1 MRPWRTSVLLVII
14 LLTVVAVA
22 AAGNLAGSEGMQEG
36 VVNGSLIGV
45 NPECPNVIMES
56 GGQIHLYNTRKAKV
70 PGVNPIT
77 LSSLTDYPQ
86 LMAFLNAKGM
96 NCPALFLRQ
105 GRNAM
110 GEIEME
116 QLVVSPGGEMVPLWR
131 RPGLGAPALSD
142 VAGSHL

>member
-1 MRPWRTSVLLVII
+1 MGPWRTSVMLVVI

-22 AAGNLAGSEGMQEG
+22 AAGSLAAIEGMQEEG
-36 VVNGSLIGV
+36 AGGLLIGV

-131 RPGLGAPALSD
+131 RTGLGPR
-142 VAGSHL
+142 H

>member
-1 MRPWRTSVLLVII
+1 MGSFRISFALMIMLI
-14 LLTVVAVA
+14 LMVAISA
-22 AAGNLAGSEGMQEG
+22 ANAGQGWVQEG
-36 VVNGSLIGV
+36 VVGGTDGSLIGV

-77 LSSLTDYPQ
+77 LNSINDYPQ

-105 GRNAM
+105 GRNAQ
-110 GEIEME
+110 GEIDME
-116 QLVVSPGGEMVPLWR
+116 QLVVTPDGQMVPLWG
-131 RPGLGAPALSD
+131 RPGFGPPQLS
-142 VAGSHL
+142 SM

>member
-1 MRPWRTSVLLVII
+1 MRPWRTSVLLVIV
-14 LLTVVAVA
+14 LLMLVAMA

-36 VVNGSLIGV
+36 GVEESLIGV
-45 NPECPNVIMES
+45 NQECPNVIMES

-131 RPGLGAPALSD
+131 RPGLGSPALGNVS
-142 VAGSHL
+142 GSNL

>member
-1 MRPWRTSVLLVII
+1 MLVAI
-14 LLTVVAVA
+14 A
-22 AAGNLAGSEGMQEG
+22 AAGNLAGSEGMQDGG
-36 VVNGSLIGV
+36 VEVGV
-45 NPECPNVIMES
+45 NQECPNVIMES

-131 RPGLGAPALSD
+131 RPGLGSPALGD
-142 VAGSHL
+142 VAGSNS